1 MTTRIRVPG
10 GLITFYQSRI
20 PAQRGLAT
28 GASQDPR
35 RRCTQRPVCAE
46 QADSIADVL
55 RNPPSLLWL
64 RKLVGVLA
72 PVQATEVEDYEVVR
86 VIKATVPGWT
96 DLTTLVD
103 DRPDTAVR
111 ILQLVHMQASLR

>member
-1 MTTRIRVPG
+1 MT
-10 GLITFYQSRI
+10 FDQSRI

-35 RRCTQRPVCAE
+35 RRCTQRPACAE
-46 QADSIADVL
+46 EVDAIAAVL

-64 RKLVGVLA
+64 RKLIHVLA

-96 DLTTLVD
+96 ELTTLVD
-103 DRPDTAVR
+103 DRPDTAVTR
-111 ILQLVHMQASLR
+111 LLQLVHMQASLR

>member
-1 MTTRIRVPG
+1 MSEARARAG
-10 GLITFYQSRI
+10 
-20 PAQRGLAT
+20 
-28 GASQDPR
+28 PR
-35 RRCTQRPVCAE
+35 SE
-46 QADSIADVL
+46 
-55 RNPPSLLWL
+55 
-64 RKLVGVLA
+64 
-72 PVQATEVEDYEVVR
+72 TEVEDYEVVR